1 MVSAENA
8 RQAVGVVGNV
18 LSFGLFLAP
27 VPTFVRIW
35 KGKGVEDFSPLPYI
49 VTLLN
54 CMLWVF
60 YGLPVVHP
68 GTILVSTING
78 IGVVLEA
85 VYLCIFFFYSPN
97 RLRLRLLKMVA
108 FEVVFMAGVVMGV
121 ILIAHTHHRRQIIVG
136 VLSVVFCTAMYAS
149 PLSILRVVIKTK
161 SVEYLPFYL
170 CLAGLFNGACWTTY
184 ALIRFDIFVL
194 IPNLLG
200 ALLGVVQ
207 VLIYFFYHRSTPK
220 RETHP
225 PNASSQPPPKGDL
238 PAATV

>member
-27 VPTFVRIW
+27 VPTFATIW
-35 KGKGVEDFSPLPYI
+35 KRKTVEDFSPLPYL

-78 IGVVLEA
+78 VGVVLETI
-85 VYLCIFFFYSPN
+85 YLCIFFFYSPN
-97 RLRLRLLKMVA
+97 RLRLRVLKLLA
-108 FEVVFMAGVVMGV
+108 FELVSMAGVVIGV
-121 ILIAHTHHRRQIIVG
+121 ILGAHTHSKRQVIVG
-136 VLSVVFCTAMYAS
+136 VLSVVLCTAMYAS
-149 PLSILRVVIKTK
+149 PLFILRLVISTK

-184 ALIRFDIFVL
+184 ALIRFDIFLL
-194 IPNLLG
+194 IPNGLG
-200 ALLGVVQ
+200 ALLGAVQ
-207 VLIYFFYHRSTPK
+207 VLIYFYYHHSTSKAP
-220 RETHP
+220 
-225 PNASSQPPPKGDL
+225 SKGDL
-238 PAATV
+238 PAAAA